1 MYQKKVLILQTKF
14 ETMKI
19 QFLGA
24 TREVTGSKHLITTDS
39 GHTILLDCGMYQG
52 KGMETDAANR
62 DLGFDPVKLD
72 CVVLSHAHIDH
83 SGLIPYIVKMGFKG
97 DIYCTPA
104 TRDLCS
110 LMLTDTAF
118 IQEQDVRMYNK
129 KIDRQHP
136 HKEKGKKY
144 FVEPLYNQQD
154 VNRAM
159 KHFVTYSYD
168 RRFRLFDDVLLTF
181 TNSGHMLGGAICSL
195 EIYEKPTPNNVLRTA
210 TGSPIEQSSSPV
222 KGGESNASFPSGEER
237 GEAKVWKRLTY
248 TGDIGRLHCHILP
261 PPQLFPQC
269 DYLICE
275 STYGDRT
282 HDEQMVT
289 EEQLLG
295 IVEDTCVYRKGQLL
309 IPAFSVG
316 RTQEIVYVL
325 NQLFNDGRLPQIP
338 VYVDSPMSTNA
349 TQIFRMYPD
358 ELSDEVRDT
367 MQFDPDPFGFN
378 TLRYITDIRESK
390 ALNHKDEPCIIISAS
405 GMLEAGRI
413 KHHVANHISDPRC
426 TILIVG
432 YCEPTTLGARI
443 QEPGLQWISI
453 FGLDRKIKAQITK
466 IEGFSGHGDYKE
478 MIDYLTRSLQVEQV
492 RRTFIVHG
500 NEEAA
505 EAYKGHLGEAG
516 FKNVT
521 VPQKGETV
529 EL

>member
-1 MYQKKVLILQTKF
+1 
-14 ETMKI
+14 MKI

-52 KGMETDAANR
+52 KGMETDADNR
-62 DLGFDPVKLD
+62 DLGFDPAKLD

-118 IQEQDVRMYNK
+118 IQEQDVRTYNK
-129 KIDRQHP
+129 KIDKQNP

-144 FVEPLYNQQD
+144 KIEPLYTQQD
-154 VNRAM
+154 VNKAM
-159 KHFVTYSYD
+159 RQFVTHSYD

-195 EIYEKPTPNNVLRTA
+195 EIYEKDERKSGL
-210 TGSPIEQSSSPV
+210 E
-222 KGGESNASFPSGEER
+222 GEGKR
-237 GEAKVWKRLTY
+237 WKRLTY
-248 TGDIGRLHCHILP
+248 TGDVGRLHCHILP

-275 STYGDRT
+275 STYGDRL
-282 HDEQMVT
+282 HDEQLVT

-295 IVEDTCVYRKGQLL
+295 VVDDTCVYRKGQLL
-309 IPAFSVG
+309 IPSFSVG

-325 NQLFNDGRLPQIP
+325 NQLYNDGRLPHIP

-349 TQIFRMYPD
+349 TQIFRMYSD

-378 TLRYITDIRESK
+378 TLRYITDINESK

-443 QEPGLQWISI
+443 QQPGLQWISI
-453 FGLDRKIKAQITK
+453 FGQDRKIKAQITK

-478 MIDYLTRSLQVEQV
+478 MIDYFTRSLAVDQVQ
-492 RRTFIVHG
+492 RTFIVHG
-500 NEEAA
+500 DLTAA
-505 EAYKGHLGEAG
+505 ETYQQHLTDAG
-516 FKNVT
+516 FRNISI
-521 VPQKGETV
+521 PEKGETV

>member
-1 MYQKKVLILQTKF
+1 
-14 ETMKI
+14 
-19 QFLGA
+19 
-24 TREVTGSKHLITTDS
+24 
-39 GHTILLDCGMYQG
+39 MYQG

-62 DLGFDPVKLD
+62 DLGFDPAKLD
-72 CVVLSHAHIDH
+72 CIVLSHAHIDH
-83 SGLIPYIVKMGFKG
+83 SGLIPYVVKMGFKG

-104 TRDLCS
+104 TRDLCA
-110 LMLTDTAF
+110 LMLADTAF
-118 IQEQDVRMYNK
+118 IQEQDVRTYNK
-129 KIDRQHP
+129 KIDKQHP

-144 FVEPLYNQQD
+144 FVEPLYNQND

-159 KHFVTYSYD
+159 KLFVTYGYD

-195 EIYEKPTPNNVLRTA
+195 EVYE
-210 TGSPIEQSSSPV
+210 
-222 KGGESNASFPSGEER
+222 ESR
-237 GEAKVWKRLTY
+237 WKRVTY
-248 TGDIGRLHCHILP
+248 TGDIGRKHCHILP

-275 STYGDRT
+275 STYGDRL
-282 HDEQMVT
+282 HDEQLVT

-295 IVEDTCVYRKGQLL
+295 VVDDTCVYRKGQLL
-309 IPAFSVG
+309 IPSFSVG

-325 NQLFNDGRLPQIP
+325 NQLYNDGRLPQIP

-358 ELSDEVRDT
+358 ELSEEVQDT
-367 MQFDPDPFGFN
+367 LRFDPDPFGFN

-443 QEPGLQWISI
+443 QQPGLQWISI
-453 FGLDRKIKAQITK
+453 FGQDRKIKAQITK
-466 IEGFSGHGDYKE
+466 IEGFSGHGDYQE
-478 MIDYLTRSLQVEQV
+478 MIDYLTRSLAVDQVKRV
-492 RRTFIVHG
+492 FVVHG
-500 NEEAA
+500 EETAA
-505 EAYKGHLGEAG
+505 QTYKTHLEEAG
-516 FKNVT
+516 FT
-521 VPQKGETV
+521 HIAIPSKGETV

>member
-1 MYQKKVLILQTKF
+1 
-14 ETMKI
+14 MKI
-19 QFLGA
+19 QFIGA

-62 DLGFDPVKLD
+62 DLGFDPKTLD
-72 CVVLSHAHIDH
+72 CIVLSHAHIDH
-83 SGLIPYIVKMGFKG
+83 SGLIPYVVKMGVKG

-136 HKEKGKKY
+136 HKEKGKTYK
-144 FVEPLYNQQD
+144 VEPLYNQND

-159 KHFVTYSYD
+159 KLFVTYSFD

-181 TNSGHMLGGAICSL
+181 TNSGHMLGGAVCSL
-195 EIYEKPTPNNVLRTA
+195 EIYENDANCENN
-210 TGSPIEQSSSPV
+210 
-222 KGGESNASFPSGEER
+222 
-237 GEAKVWKRLTY
+237 AKRWKRLTY
-248 TGDIGRLHCHILP
+248 TGDIGRKHCHILP
-261 PPQLFPQC
+261 SPQLFPQC

-275 STYGDRT
+275 STYGDRL
-282 HDEQMVT
+282 HDEQLVT
-289 EEQLLG
+289 EEELLG
-295 IVEDTCVYRKGQLL
+295 VVEDTCVYRKGQLL
-309 IPAFSVG
+309 IPSFSVG

-325 NQLFNDGRLPQIP
+325 NQLYNDGRLPQIP

-358 ELSDEVRDT
+358 ELSEEVRDT

-390 ALNHKDEPCIIISAS
+390 ELNHKEDPCIIISAS

-443 QEPGLQWISI
+443 QQPGLQWISI
-453 FGLDRKIKAQITK
+453 FGQDRRIKAQITK
-466 IEGFSGHGDYKE
+466 IEGFSGHGDYQE
-478 MIDYLTRSLQVEQV
+478 MIDYLTRSLAVDQVQ
-492 RRTFIVHG
+492 RTFVVHG
-500 NEEAA
+500 DETAA
-505 EAYKGHLGEAG
+505 EAYKGHLEEAG
-516 FKNVT
+516 FRQVS
-521 VPQKGETV
+521 VPKKGEIV

>member
-1 MYQKKVLILQTKF
+1 MKV
-14 ETMKI
+14 

-39 GHTILLDCGMYQG
+39 GHTILLDCGMFQG

-62 DLGFDPVKLD
+62 DLGFDPAKLD

-83 SGLIPYIVKMGFKG
+83 SGLLPYIYKLGFRG

-104 TRDLCS
+104 TRDLCA
-110 LMLTDTAF
+110 LMLADTAF
-118 IQEQDVRMYNK
+118 IQEQDVRTYNK
-129 KIDRQHP
+129 KIDRQNP

-144 FVEPLYNQQD
+144 FIEPLYNQHD
-154 VNRAM
+154 VDKVM
-159 KHFVTYSYD
+159 HHFVTYGYD

-195 EIYEKPTPNNVLRTA
+195 EIYE
-210 TGSPIEQSSSPV
+210 
-222 KGGESNASFPSGEER
+222 ER
-237 GEAKVWKRLTY
+237 VNDFRVSELGNEGQKCWKRLTY
-248 TGDIGRLHCHILP
+248 TGDIGRKHCHILP
-261 PPQLFPQC
+261 SPQLFPQC

-275 STYGDRT
+275 STYGDRL
-282 HDEQMVT
+282 HDEELVT

-295 IVEDTCVYRKGQLL
+295 VVDDTCVYRKGQLL
-309 IPAFSVG
+309 IPSFSVG

-325 NQLFNDGRLPQIP
+325 NQLYNDGRLPHIP

-349 TQIFRMYPD
+349 THIFRMYPE

-367 MQFDPDPFGFN
+367 MRFDPDPFGFN

-390 ALNHKDEPCIIISAS
+390 ALNHKEDPCIIISAS

-432 YCEPTTLGARI
+432 YCEPRTLGARI

-453 FGLDRKIKAQITK
+453 FGQDHRIKAQITK
-466 IEGFSGHGDYKE
+466 IEGFSGHGDYQE
-478 MIDYLTRSLQVEQV
+478 MIDYLTRSLQVDKVQRV
-492 RRTFIVHG
+492 FVVHG
-500 NEEAA
+500 EEQSAQT
-505 EAYKGHLGEAG
+505 YKGHLQDAG
-516 FKNVT
+516 FKHVE
-521 VPQKGETV
+521 VPEKGQIV

>member
-1 MYQKKVLILQTKF
+1 
-14 ETMKI
+14 MKI

-24 TREVTGSKHLITTDS
+24 THEVTGSKHLVTTDS

-62 DLGFDPVKLD
+62 DLGFDPATLD

-104 TRDLCS
+104 TRDLCA

-118 IQEQDVRMYNK
+118 IQEQDVRMFNK
-129 KIDRQHP
+129 KIDRQNP

-144 FVEPLYNQQD
+144 KVEPLYNQND
-154 VNRAM
+154 VNKAM

-181 TNSGHMLGGAICSL
+181 TNSGHMLGGAVCSL
-195 EIYEKPTPNNVLRTA
+195 EIYENETNDCSSQA
-210 TGSPIEQSSSPV
+210 T
-222 KGGESNASFPSGEER
+222 R
-237 GEAKVWKRLTY
+237 RWKRLTY
-248 TGDIGRLHCHILP
+248 TGDIGRKHCHILSE
-261 PPQLFPQC
+261 PQLFPQC

-275 STYGDRT
+275 STYGDRL

-295 IVEDTCVYRKGQLL
+295 VVEDTCVYRKGQLL
-309 IPAFSVG
+309 IPSFSVG

-325 NQLFNDGRLPQIP
+325 NQLYNDGRLPHIP

-358 ELSDEVRDT
+358 ELSEEVRDT
-367 MQFDPDPFGFN
+367 LQFDSDPFGFN

-390 ALNHKDEPCIIISAS
+390 ALNHKEDPCIIISAS

-443 QEPGLQWISI
+443 QQPGLQWISI
-453 FGLDRKIKAQITK
+453 FGLDRRIKAQITK

-478 MIDYLTRSLQVEQV
+478 MIDYLTRSLQVEKVQRV
-492 RRTFIVHG
+492 FVVHG
-500 NEEAA
+500 DTAAA
-505 EAYKGHLGEAG
+505 EAYKGHLSDAG
-516 FKNVT
+516 FHDISI
-521 VPQKGETV
+521 PEKGETII
-529 EL
+529 L